1 MKKTATSFIAAGLVL
16 GFAGAASAAQ
26 PWMGGRMDT
35 GLYLGAGVGAS
46 ESDIDT
52 GGLTGSV
59 DKSDTGWKVFGGYQ
73 FSRNFAVEAGYYDLG
88 KVTFNGTV
96 GGTAVSGNFDS
107 TAVGLSLVGILPVFD
122 SFSLLGR
129 VGVAYSEQDG
139 SLTVGAAT
147 ASAKDDLTKLTYG
160 LGLRYDF
167 GRNVM
172 VRAQW
177 ERFRVGGSNVG
188 GEEDVDLYTVDLG
201 YRF

>member
-1 MKKTATSFIAAGLVL
+1 MKRIATPLVAAGLVL
-16 GFAGAASAAQ
+16 GFAGAATAAQ

-46 ESDIDT
+46 ESKIDT
-52 GGLTGSV
+52 AGFTGSV
-59 DKSDTGWKVFGGYQ
+59 DESDTGWKIFGGYQ
-73 FSRNFAVEAGYYDLG
+73 FSRHFAVEAGYYDLG
-88 KVTFNGTV
+88 KLSFGGTV
-96 GGTAVSGNFDS
+96 GGTAISGNFDS
-107 TAVGLSLVGILPVFD
+107 TAIGLSLVGILPVGNN
-122 SFSLLGR
+122 FSLLGR
-129 VGVAYSEQDG
+129 LGVSYGEQEG
-139 SLTVGAAT
+139 SVTVGATTGT
-147 ASAKDDLTKLTYG
+147 ASDETTELTYG

-188 GEEDVDLYTVDLG
+188 GKNDVDLYSVDLG

>member
-1 MKKTATSFIAAGLVL
+1 MKRIARPLLAAGLVL
-16 GFAGAASAAQ
+16 GFAGAATAAQ

-52 GGLTGSV
+52 SGLIGSA
-59 DKSDTGWKVFGGYQ
+59 DKSDTGWKIFGGYQ
-73 FSRNFAVEAGYYDLG
+73 FSRHFAVEAGYYDLG
-88 KVTFNGTV
+88 KVSFS
-96 GGTAVSGNFDS
+96 GTAGGAAISGNFDS
-107 TAVGLSLVGILPVFD
+107 TAIGLSLVGILPVWD
-122 SFSLLGR
+122 NFSLLGR

-139 SLTVGAAT
+139 SVTVGGAT
-147 ASAKDDLTKLTYG
+147 ATAKDDLTKLTYG

-167 GRNVM
+167 GRHVM
-172 VRAQW
+172 VRGQW

>member
-1 MKKTATSFIAAGLVL
+1 MQKTATSLIAAGLVL

-35 GLYLGAGVGAS
+35 GLYLGAGVGTS
-46 ESDIDT
+46 ESKIDT
-52 GGLTGSV
+52 AGFTGSV
-59 DKSDTGWKVFGGYQ
+59 DESDTGWKVFGGYQ
-73 FSRNFAVEAGYYDLG
+73 FSRHFAVEAGYYDLG
-88 KVTFNGTV
+88 KVTFSGTA
-96 GGTAVSGNFDS
+96 GGAAVSGNFES
-107 TAVGLSLVGILPVFD
+107 TAVGLSLVGILPVFN

-129 VGVAYSEQDG
+129 IGVAYGEQEG
-139 SLTVGAAT
+139 SVTVGGATGT
-147 ASAKDDLTKLTYG
+147 ASDETTEITYG

-177 ERFRVGGSNVG
+177 ERFRVGGGNVG
-188 GEEDVDLYTVDLG
+188 GKNDIDLYTVDLG